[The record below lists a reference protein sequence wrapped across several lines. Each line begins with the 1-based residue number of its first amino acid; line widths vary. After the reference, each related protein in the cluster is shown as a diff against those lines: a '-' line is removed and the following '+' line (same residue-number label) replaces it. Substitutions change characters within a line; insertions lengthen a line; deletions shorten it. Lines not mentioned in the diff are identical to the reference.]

1 MAGTATARTNK
12 LALLARCLED
22 DNFINRDEAES
33 HEKIIRFKNDIGIWK
48 IYIGEKA
55 FVCIGASPPHDHPH
69 IYLEMGASDEII
81 CPYCAT
87 LYSYQH
93 ELKGDA
99 SDPSGCAHTPPAEK
113 ISDGK

>member
-1 MAGTATARTNK
+1 MAGTAIAHTDK
-12 LALLARCLED
+12 LAFLARCLED
-22 DNFINRDEAES
+22 DNYANRNEAVN

-48 IYIGEKA
+48 IYIGKKA

-69 IYLEMGASDEII
+69 IYLEMGVSDNIM

-87 LYSYQH
+87 QYAYLH

-99 SDPSGCAHTPPAEK
+99 TDPSGCAHYEGQNEV
-113 ISDGK
+113 S

>member
-1 MAGTATARTNK
+1 MAGTATGLTNNP
-12 LALLARCLED
+12 AFLARCLED
-22 DNFINRDEAES
+22 DNQTYRNAPKN

-48 IYIGEKA
+48 IHIGEKA

-69 IYLEMGASDEII
+69 IYLEMGASHEII

-87 LYSYQH
+87 RYSYQH

-113 ISDGK
+113 NSNRK